1 MRCRAPA
8 PGWLDVFL
16 WGPAVGEHKSSGR
29 IPMRKLLTSFV
40 AAILLA
46 LPLGKLTAT
55 PLPNQEMK
63 ELKKR
68 HKEQRKMLKQ
78 QQHTMKKVM
87 GQHAQSSDSR
97 MRFKHDLKMQR
108 QMLRKS
114 QEAETRRLKEN
125 HESVKQLHP
134 PT

>member
-1 MRCRAPA
+1 
-8 PGWLDVFL
+8 
-16 WGPAVGEHKSSGR
+16 
-29 IPMRKLLTSFV
+29 MRKLLAGFG
-40 AAILLA
+40 AAILLV
-46 LPLGKLTAT
+46 LPLGKLTAV
-55 PLPNQEMK
+55 PLPNREMK

-78 QQHTMKKVM
+78 QEHAMKKVM

-108 QMLRKS
+108 QMLQRS
-114 QEAETRRLKEN
+114 QKDETRRQEEN